1 MAEVVRHGQ
10 AFVAPAGG
18 QAVAHEVHA
27 PQLVDVLGKLQRHA
41 LRCRPPDLLAPAHGQ
56 VRLEDRDAGERRQQQ
71 HGQERLADDAVLVA
85 DEHPHHA
92 DEGGRDE
99 CPDRDPDR
107 RAQDL
112 GGLG

>member
-1 MAEVVRHGQ
+1 MKRKNRSGTDAEVAVRRHPDQEGADQ
-10 AFVAPAGG
+10 QDQHPREHAG
-18 QAVAHEVHA
+18 ERE
-27 PQLVDVLGKLQRHA
+27 PR
-41 LRCRPPDLLAPAHGQ
+41 RPAHGE

-99 CPDRDPDR
+99 CPDRHPDR